1 MRTVYWNTHWPCCGF
16 EFSGEG
22 CDRTSTRTSF
32 VTASD
37 IGGYSVRRSVIV
49 FSMIASSNAA
59 HRHQPVRPAGY
70 PQGVSQRSPKPR
82 PLYLHYVTS
91 FQPHAVSKAE
101 GVGAEK
107 MHVHIARPAVGFEF
121 KVVVL
126 QVRQA
131 VAHHSLAGLDRLPPQ
146 HLTRAFD
153 RHLARHVL
161 EIRVHHQLRTDGAGA
176 QLRCRQ
182 VQVVPL
188 LELVV

>member
-59 HRHQPVRPAGY
+59 HRHQPVRPACY

-107 MHVHIARPAVGFEF
+107 MHVHIARPAVSFEF

-131 VAHHSLAGLDRLPPQ
+131 VAHHSLAGLN
-146 HLTRAFD
+146 